1 MKRPLLADPGSTRI
15 ESTQGNQYMYADTLK
30 EYIGD
35 YHVYKTGAVYSDP
48 EYNPKTSRE
57 LIKFIEPLQNPIC
70 QTYLKISRKLFTD
83 YAPPEIYYKII
94 NQEEYGFGFVDRYVI
109 QKRNEPTRIFEVDK
123 EQFKSLNRFNLGGL
137 NEYTYR
143 RDKCKWRI
151 TGDPEYV
158 RDWNLNVIAD
168 LEKTIPGVG
177 TYLFT
182 DPTEFLLVT
191 YDEPI
196 NNRYTAGG
204 QYTDNKGANFIGLY
218 HVREDLIPYEGPKQV
233 LGVDRVLFP
242 V

>member
-1 MKRPLLADPGSTRI
+1 MKRPLLATPGSLRV
-15 ESTQGNQYMYADTLK
+15 ESTQGNEYMYADTLK

-48 EYNPKTSRE
+48 EYNPKTSKE

-94 NQEEYGFGFVDRYVI
+94 NQEEYEHGFTERYII

-123 EQFKSLNRFNLGGL
+123 DQFKSLNRFNLGGL

-143 RDKCKWRI
+143 RDKCQWRI

-168 LEKTIPGVG
+168 LEKTISGVG

-204 QYTDNKGANFIGLY
+204 QYTDSKGSNFIGLY
-218 HVREDLIPYEGPKQV
+218 HIREDLIPYEGPKQV
-233 LGVDRVLFP
+233 IGIDRVLSP